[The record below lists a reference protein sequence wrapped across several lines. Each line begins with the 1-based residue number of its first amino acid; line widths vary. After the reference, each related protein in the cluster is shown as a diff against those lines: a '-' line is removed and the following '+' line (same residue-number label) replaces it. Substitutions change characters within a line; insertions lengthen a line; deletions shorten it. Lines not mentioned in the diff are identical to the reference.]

1 MALNR
6 KFPGKEQTLP
16 LLKAIAQTAS
26 RTSNGALSGDPVR
39 IGQIPGVAVIDC
51 DANQR
56 TVVQIDGIWEVL
68 VAGID
73 SSGGSGADA
82 NVAVL
87 GGDQIYFDEA
97 KTPPLSKR
105 AGGVPWGKAEGDS
118 GVTLVASGA
127 TTTKIN
133 VKVGP

>member
-1 MALNR
+1 MATNR

-39 IGQIPGVAVIDC
+39 IGQIPGVALIDC
-51 DANQR
+51 DSAQR
-56 TVVQIDGIWEVL
+56 TVVQIDGIFELL

-82 NVAVL
+82 NVVVA
-87 GGDQIYFDEA
+87 GGDKVYFDES

-105 AGGVPWGKAEGDS
+105 AGGVFFGYVAADH
-118 GVTLVASGA
+118 GVTQVASGA
-127 TTTKIN
+127 TTTKTN
-133 VKVGP
+133 VKVGY